1 MELTPF
7 LLFDGNCAEAM
18 RFYHACLGGELSVTK
33 ASETPMAQ
41 NLPPEKHGR
50 VVFAQLRSGSMIIS
64 ATDWLHPTREFSP
77 GNNVAIYLSE
87 GTYQELRERFDR
99 LANGADPDLLDDLR
113 EMPFGSYGHLADRFG
128 IHWFFKGEKL

>member
-18 RFYHACLGGELSVTK
+18 RFYHACLGGELSVTG
-33 ASETPMAQ
+33 ASETPMAHS
-41 NLPPEKHGR
+41 LPPDKHGR
-50 VVFAQLRSGSMIIS
+50 VAFAQLRSGSLTIS
-64 ATDWLHPTREFSP
+64 ATDWLHPTRKFSP

-99 LANGADPDLLDDLR
+99 LANGADPELVDDLR

-128 IHWFFKGEKL
+128 IHWFFRGNKL

>member
-7 LLFDGNCAEAM
+7 LLFDGNCDEAM

-33 ASETPMAQ
+33 ASETPMAR

-50 VVFAQLRSGSMIIS
+50 VVFAQLRSGPLTIS
-64 ATDWLHPTREFSP
+64 ATDWLHPTRRFSP

-87 GTYQELRERFDR
+87 GTYQELREPFDR
-99 LANGADPDLLDDLR
+99 LADGADPDLLDDLR

>member
-7 LLFDGNCAEAM
+7 LLFDGNCEEAM
-18 RFYHACLGGELSVTK
+18 RFYQACLGGELSVTK

-41 NLPPEKHGR
+41 SLAPEKHGR
-50 VVFAQLRSGSMIIS
+50 VVFAQLRSGPLTIS
-64 ATDWLHPTREFSP
+64 ATDWLHPTRKYSP

-87 GTYQELRERFDR
+87 GTYPELRERFDR
-99 LANGADPDLLDDLR
+99 LADGANPTLLDDLR

-128 IHWFFKGEKL
+128 IHWFFRGNKF